1 MLNIVIIGTGNVS
14 HHLCRAIENSK
25 ALNLLQL
32 FGRIEKLPQNFNQK
46 IVYTNNLEE
55 LKKISNLSNKGW
67 DKGIKG
73 LVTHK
78 FAKVSKQE
86 SVLFVEIL

>member
-1 MLNIVIIGTGNVS
+1 MLLTNNTSIQEV
-14 HHLCRAIENSK
+14 
-25 ALNLLQL
+25 L
-32 FGRIEKLPQNFNQK
+32 FFPQMKIEKKQIELKENEQLILDILKKHKK
-46 IVYTNNLEE
+46 INLEE